1 MTAINKKPS
10 ALIRRLKKWK
20 TAIADWAA
28 YRLLL
33 TLHRTHFADAQQT
46 EAFVVLPA
54 QKTEAP
60 SSRRY
65 GQTQT
70 DSRQR
75 IVFLTPRHSESQ
87 AASQSARDK

>member
-1 MTAINKKPS
+1 MTEQQKPR
-10 ALIRRLKKWK
+10 AQGGRLKKWK

-33 TLHRTHFADAQQT
+33 TLGRIHFADVRPP

-60 SSRRY
+60 FSRCC

-70 DSRQR
+70 DSRRQ
-75 IVFLTPRHSESQ
+75 IVFLTPCHNESQ
-87 AASQSARDK
+87 AASRSARDK